1 MRPRW
6 LRLVLENGDYN
17 PRVRALAHERSGAYA
32 IRERDSH
39 RVMYVGESSCGKLWK
54 TMLRHFQAPDSFA
67 KVRETGVFR
76 KDAKHYEIAIWPTSK
91 GARRCTR
98 QGAGKNEP
106 GDPKALEAQAAW
118 IASLKP
124 EKNKDDGLAFDADEW
139 RRERARLGA
148 DDDAWG
154 GLLNPAGTLTN
165 LGALTVLQGRDLKTG
180 RARVLRWRSL
190 GTAPTLAYDEAKR
203 LHVVYHG
210 RVVRP
215 TTAEETAEY
224 KRSHWG
230 KAGRRVVTEGLVSV
244 PPFRRVMVG
253 ESITYTTE
261 KGGDSELV
269 DYVHPWGEGVKGSWL
284 PPIIVEHECHPATC
298 RGSKC
303 AAKGS
308 IALMGGTYT
317 VESRGIVG

>member
-6 LRLVLENGDYN
+6 LVLVLEGGKYN
-17 PRVRALAHERSGAYA
+17 PRVRELTHARSGAYA

-76 KDAKHYEIAIWPTSK
+76 KGPEHYEVAIWPTSK
-91 GARRCTR
+91 GVRRCTR
-98 QGAGKNEP
+98 QGAGKNQP
-106 GDPKALEAQAAW
+106 GDPKALAAQAKW

-139 RRERARLGA
+139 RRERERLAAGE
-148 DDDAWG
+148 DTWG

-165 LGALTVLQGRDLKTG
+165 MGALTVLQGRDLKTG
-180 RARVLRWRSL
+180 RARVMRWPLRS
-190 GTAPTLAYDEAKR
+190 APTLAFDDAGR
-203 LHVVYHG
+203 LFIVYRG

-215 TTAEETAEY
+215 TTAEETA
-224 KRSHWG
+224 KFRRAHWG
-230 KAGRRVVTEGLVSV
+230 KEGRREVTEGVVAV

-261 KGGDSELV
+261 KGADRELV
-269 DYVHPWGEGVKGSWL
+269 DYVHPWGEGAKGRWL
-284 PPIIVEHECHPATC
+284 PPIVVEHECHPATC
-298 RGSKC
+298 PGSKC
-303 AAKGS
+303 AARNML
-308 IALMGGTYT
+308 ALMGGTYT
-317 VESRGIVG
+317 TESRGIVG